1 MNMNYWLFKSEPGT
15 WSWDDQ
21 ATAGKKGTSWNGVR
35 NFQARNNMQKMKKGD
50 LGLFYHSGGERRIMG
65 TVEVIQEA
73 YPDHTA
79 EDGSWHMVDIAA
91 VKALKNPVNL
101 ADIKEHPLLENMV
114 LAKQGRL
121 SVSPVTKQ
129 EFNTILELGS

>member
-1 MNMNYWLFKSEPGT
+1 MNYWLFKSEPNT

-21 ATAGKKGTSWNGVR
+21 MKAGKKGTSWNGVR

-50 LGLFYHSGGERRIMG
+50 LGLFYHSGAERSIMG
-65 TVEVIQEA
+65 IVKVIKEA

-79 EDGSWHMVDIAA
+79 EDGSWVMVDIAT
-91 VKALKNPVNL
+91 VKAFKSPVTL
-101 ADIKEHPLLENMV
+101 GEVKEHPLLENMV

-129 EFNTILELGS
+129 EFETIVELSEG